1 MKNFPKWALRTEQ
14 VALPLTAIMFGL
26 VVAHLLAMQVIFNE
40 SLGLKEQLEI
50 EYWHLSIFDLDE
62 EESFGTWF
70 SAVILLY
77 AGRLLLRRARSARK
91 EADPWYR
98 WWLVLAVGFHF
109 LSIDEVVGMHEY
121 VNTVVENTR
130 WTTFG
135 AAIVAVLG
143 LAYFPFLR
151 ALPSRIRVL
160 FIVAAVIYVGGAV
173 GVERATDWY
182 DVHNLLDTLA
192 YNLWTAVEET
202 MEMAGVIVFI
212 YALLLLETERKKRKL

>member
-1 MKNFPKWALRTEQ
+1 MSPSTQLAPADRKRVRMLALITAGLAAAHVIVMVFYFREFIGYDDWIH
-14 VALPLTAIMFGL
+14 VAF
-26 VVAHLLAMQVIFNE
+26 
-40 SLGLKEQLEI
+40 
-50 EYWHLSIFDLDE
+50 FDLDE

-77 AGRLLLRRARSARK
+77 AGRLLLQRSRAARAD
-91 EADPWYR
+91 ADPWYR
-98 WWLVLAVGFHF
+98 SWLVLAIGFHF

-135 AAIVAVLG
+135 AAIVVVLG
-143 LAYFPFLR
+143 LAYLPFLR

-182 DVHNLLDTLA
+182 DVHRLLDTLA

-212 YALLLLETERKKRKL
+212 YALLLIKPERKKKKS

>member
-1 MKNFPKWALRTEQ
+1 MSPSTQLASDDQKRVRMLALIAAGLG
-14 VALPLTAIMFGL
+14 VAH
-26 VVAHLLAMQVIFNE
+26 VVAMLLYYGDFVDDYVHVSF
-40 SLGLKEQLEI
+40 
-50 EYWHLSIFDLDE
+50 FDLDE

-77 AGRLLLRRARSARK
+77 AGRILLRHPRADG
-91 EADPWYR
+91 DPWHR
-98 WWLVLAVGFHF
+98 WWLLLAIGFHI
-109 LSIDEVVGMHEY
+109 LSIDEVAAMHEY

-135 AAIVAVLG
+135 AAIVAVVG
-143 LAYFPFLR
+143 LAYLPFLR
-151 ALPSRIRVL
+151 ALSARIRFL
-160 FIVAAVIYVGGAV
+160 FIVAAVVYVGGAV

-182 DVHNLLDTLA
+182 DVHDLLNTLA

-212 YALLLLETERKKRKL
+212 YALLLLKDERKVKTS